1 MKDKIFLRKN
11 IFTCVM
17 FGAIFLFVLY
27 GSFSSNIDLSV
38 VAFFIAIPTFLLSF
52 IKLIVDI
59 LEDINDKITKLLA
72 NIERNNSINNTL
84 LYKIRLNNNIDEILK
99 ENSDEWLRKKLLEYK
114 RARRIRK
121 NVRRI
126 RRLFLYIYYMIFMLM
141 FVVLLLHSELATYVT
156 DGILCK
162 MDLNIFTIWSLIIVL
177 SEIMMKDFVEDI
189 IVYVIDKSMKINL
202 SWY

>member
-1 MKDKIFLRKN
+1 M
-11 IFTCVM
+11 
-17 FGAIFLFVLY
+17 
-27 GSFSSNIDLSV
+27 
-38 VAFFIAIPTFLLSF
+38 LSF

-162 MDLNIFTIWSLIIVL
+162 MDLKIFTIWSLIIVL
-177 SEIMMKDFVEDI
+177 LEIMMKDFVEDI

>member
-1 MKDKIFLRKN
+1 M
-11 IFTCVM
+11 
-17 FGAIFLFVLY
+17 
-27 GSFSSNIDLSV
+27 
-38 VAFFIAIPTFLLSF
+38 LSF

-126 RRLFLYIYYMIFMLM
+126 RRLFLYIYYMIFILM

-162 MDLNIFTIWSLIIVL
+162 MDLNSGNIVEL
-177 SEIMMKDFVEDI
+177 SAA
-189 IVYVIDKSMKINL
+189 Y
-202 SWY
+202 Y

>member
-156 DGILCK
+156 DEILCK

-177 SEIMMKDFVEDI
+177 LEIMMKDFVEDI

>member
-1 MKDKIFLRKN
+1 M
-11 IFTCVM
+11 
-17 FGAIFLFVLY
+17 
-27 GSFSSNIDLSV
+27 
-38 VAFFIAIPTFLLSF
+38 LSF

-126 RRLFLYIYYMIFMLM
+126 RRLFLYIYYMIFILM

-162 MDLNIFTIWSLIIVL
+162 MDLNIL
-177 SEIMMKDFVEDI
+177 
-189 IVYVIDKSMKINL
+189 
-202 SWY
+202 

>member
-1 MKDKIFLRKN
+1 MKNKIFVRKN

-84 LYKIRLNNNIDEILK
+84 LYKIRLNNNIDKILK
-99 ENSDEWLRKKLLEYK
+99 ENCDEWLRKELLEYK

-121 NVRRI
+121 NVRWI

-156 DGILCK
+156 YGILCK

-177 SEIMMKDFVEDI
+177 LEIMMKDFVEDM